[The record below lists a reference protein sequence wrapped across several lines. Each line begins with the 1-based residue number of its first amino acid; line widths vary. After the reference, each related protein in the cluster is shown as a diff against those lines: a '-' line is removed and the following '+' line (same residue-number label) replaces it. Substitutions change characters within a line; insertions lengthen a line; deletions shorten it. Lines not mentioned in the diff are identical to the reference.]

1 MYQSFFFINKD
12 PSSDS
17 SSFSSSIPP
26 SVLFLGQL
34 LRLLCQH
41 LLDFRLLVAR
51 KQVVRWVHIRVALL
65 VVFDLMCSQVLVPV
79 LDLYGENLVP
89 FLQLLSIQ
97 LIIFWEIYV
106 HETRQSMPISSNPHI
121 TVLIMVLVDHLL
133 SNSSVCV
140 SVAYHCISTCSLKVF
155 LGLLC
160 LLPVKLLLFCL
171 RLHLF
176 LVLVILIFLP
186 DLVSVLL
193 LKLQILS
200 HDLVHVIIIDVHVH
214 YLLALLQSVILFMKV
229 QLFTQ
234 LFLQSFPV
242 LRFVPFH
249 PVCKVQ

>member
-1 MYQSFFFINKD
+1 M
-12 PSSDS
+12 
-17 SSFSSSIPP
+17 
-26 SVLFLGQL
+26 
-34 LRLLCQH
+34 R
-41 LLDFRLLVAR
+41 R
-51 KQVVRWVHIRVALL
+51 VHIRVALL
-65 VVFDLMCSQVLVPV
+65 VVFDLMCSQILVSV
-79 LDLYGENLVP
+79 LDLDGENLIP

-97 LIIFWEIYV
+97 LIVFWEIYV
-106 HETRQSMPISSNPHI
+106 HETRQSVPISSNPHI

-140 SVAYHCISTCSLKVF
+140 SVAYHCISACFLKVF

-171 RLHLF
+171 GLHLF
-176 LVLVILIFLP
+176 LVLVILLFLP

-200 HDLVHVIIIDVHVH
+200 HDLVHVIIVDVHVH
-214 YLLALLQSVILFMKV
+214 YLLALLQSVIIFMKV